1 MDGKPLIAE
10 RFDAALFDDHS
21 PHLDR
26 FGLLLATIVVA
37 LVVLSLVDIAPA
49 DADVRSGLAG
59 IVIAFSVSA
68 MLMLAVRA
76 SGVRRRWRRAADVVA
91 VVAIVASLV
100 VLVGDIAGWRVDD
113 PGGATPL
120 PSPLW
125 VVLSLFLP
133 VIVVRRILHHRRVAL
148 STLLGAVC
156 AYLLIAFTF
165 TFAFLTVNVLDSTR
179 FFGQEEPT
187 TRFMYFSLASITTL
201 GAGDLQP
208 ATDLAGLLS
217 VTETILGQIFLVTLV
232 ATMVGLYAA
241 QRPHREDSGAQ
252 SSDS

>member
-1 MDGKPLIAE
+1 MN
-10 RFDAALFDDHS
+10 
-21 PHLDR
+21 
-26 FGLLLATIVVA
+26 
-37 LVVLSLVDIAPA
+37 IAPE
-49 DADVRSGLAG
+49 DSDVRSGIAG

-76 SGVRRRWRRAADVVA
+76 SGVRRTWRRGADVVA

-100 VLVGDIAGWRVDD
+100 VLIGDIAGWRGDD

-133 VIVVRRILHHRRVAL
+133 VIVVRRVLHHRRVAL

-156 AYLLIAFTF
+156 AYLLITFTF
-165 TFAFLTVNVLDSTR
+165 TFAFLTANVLDSTP
-179 FFGQEEPT
+179 FFGQDEPT

-201 GAGDLQP
+201 GGGDLEP

-232 ATMVGLYAA
+232 AALVGLFAA
-241 QRPHREDSGAQ
+241 QRPRRDDPGAQ
-252 SSDS
+252 SSES